1 MGFTGEVQNWFHMTP
16 EDVLI
21 VYPEDIHMVKVSDPE
36 QCRVRKCCFK
46 FKV

>member
-1 MGFTGEVQNWFHMTP
+1 METWFSMTP

-21 VYPEDIHMVKVSDPE
+21 VYPEDIHMVKVADGDTAH
-36 QCRVRKCCFK
+36 VRKCCYK